1 MKMNTTNNILRSVL
15 CCLVSLVA
23 TVAAMAENKVYIESF
38 SIVPGE
44 MATVNVMMDN
54 DDDISSLQLD
64 LNLPA
69 GLTFIIGSEKR
80 NTERIT
86 RTSHTLNA
94 TDYPAVTK
102 RFTIFAKAVTAKKT
116 AIAGKSGVLFSFDVK
131 AEKWFNGGEVV
142 LSNVVGSDATVVP
155 AVEKPMSNRSL
166 DVKADAGTFSLAP
179 EAVSLTF
186 AKKDTVDV
194 YLANTIAL
202 TGLEARLN
210 LPEGVEVE
218 EPLLMGDRLSDNAAV
233 SYEAKSGKILIE
245 SLTNDEFAET
255 DAPLFSIVL
264 KGTAEGTGTL
274 SLSDV
279 LVSNGL
285 AAFKV
290 EGTANEVAVTVV
302 DINTIVYNDLKEKL
316 DSVTTLLNDTL
327 AYIRNYTTEAGKAWA
342 DSEEADALVNELTEE
357 GLYLEAAYQA
367 GTLTEEYELAAKID
381 EYGARIGE
389 LAQKAADAEAKAL
402 IKIGDVNGDGE
413 VTIADANMIVN
424 YYLGNN
430 PEGFV
435 IEAADV
441 NEDGEVT
448 IADANAIA
456 NIYLGEK

>member
-1 MKMNTTNNILRSVL
+1 MNTTNNILRSVL

-23 TVAAMAENKVYIESF
+23 TVAAMAENKVYIEPF

-69 GLTFIIGSEKR
+69 GLTFECNEKR

-116 AIAGKSGVLFSFDVK
+116 AIAGKSGVLFSFDVM

-155 AVEKPMSNRSL
+155 VVEQPMSNRSL

-186 AKKDTVDV
+186 AKMDTVDV

-210 LPEGVEVE
+210 LPEGVEVVK
-218 EPLLMGDRLSDNAAV
+218 PLMGDRLSDNAEV
-233 SYEAKSGKILIE
+233 SYEPMSGKILIA

>member
-1 MKMNTTNNILRSVL
+1 MNTTNNILRSVL

-44 MATVNVMMDN
+44 KATVNVMMDN

-69 GLTFIIGSEKR
+69 GLTFEGNEKR

-102 RFTIFAKAVTAKKT
+102 RFTIFAKGVTAAKT

-142 LSNVVGSDATVVP
+142 LSNVVGSNAKAVP
-155 AVEKPMSNRSL
+155 AVEKPMSNSYL
-166 DVKADAGTFSLAP
+166 DVKANAGTFSLAP

-210 LPEGVEVE
+210 LPEGVEVVGD
-218 EPLLMGDRLSDNAAV
+218 PLMGDRLSDNVAV

>member
-1 MKMNTTNNILRSVL
+1 MNTTNNILRSVL

-23 TVAAMAENKVYIESF
+23 TVAAMAENKVYIEPF

-54 DDDISSLQLD
+54 DDNISSLQLD

-69 GLTFIIGSEKR
+69 GLTFLGNEER

-102 RFTIFAKAVTAKKT
+102 RFTIFAKGVTAAKT
-116 AIAGKSGVLFSFDVK
+116 AIAGNSGVLFSFDVK
-131 AEKWFNGGEVV
+131 ADKWFNGGEVV

-155 AVEKPMSNRSL
+155 AVEKPMSNSSL
-166 DVKADAGTFSLAP
+166 DVKANAGTFSLAP

-186 AKKDTVDV
+186 AKRATADV

-202 TGLEARLN
+202 TGLEARVN

-218 EPLLMGDRLSDNAAV
+218 EMLMGDRLSDNAEV
-233 SYEAKSGKILIE
+233 NYVAKSGKILIE

-430 PEGFV
+430 PEGVV

>member
-1 MKMNTTNNILRSVL
+1 MNTTNNILRSVL

-23 TVAAMAENKVYIESF
+23 TVAAMAENKVYIERF

-44 MATVNVMMDN
+44 KATVNVMMDN

-102 RFTIFAKAVTAKKT
+102 RFTIFAKGVTAEKT
-116 AIAGKSGVLFSFDVK
+116 AIAGKSGVLFSFDVM
-131 AEKWFNGGEVV
+131 ADQWFNGGEVV

-155 AVEKPMSNRSL
+155 AVEKPMSNSSL

-202 TGLEARLN
+202 TGLEARVN

-218 EPLLMGDRLSDNAAV
+218 KMLMGDRLSDNAEV
-233 SYEAKSGKILIE
+233 NYVAKSGKILIE
-245 SLTNDEFAET
+245 SLTNDEFAEI

-316 DSVTTLLNDTL
+316 DSVTTVLNDTL

>member
-1 MKMNTTNNILRSVL
+1 MNTTNNILRSVL

-23 TVAAMAENKVYIESF
+23 TVAAMAENKVYIEPF

-44 MATVNVMMDN
+44 KATVNVMMDN

-69 GLTFIIGSEKR
+69 GLTYVGNEER

-116 AIAGKSGVLFSFDVK
+116 AIAGKSGVLFSFDVM

-155 AVEKPMSNRSL
+155 AVEKPMSNRSQ
-166 DVKADAGTFSLAP
+166 DVKANAGTFSLAP

-202 TGLEARLN
+202 TGLEARVN

-218 EPLLMGDRLSDNAAV
+218 EMLMGDRLSDNAEV
-233 SYEAKSGKILIE
+233 NYVAKSGKILIE

>member
-1 MKMNTTNNILRSVL
+1 MNTTNNILRSVL

-44 MATVNVMMDN
+44 KATVNVMMDN

-69 GLTFIIGSEKR
+69 GLTFEGNEKR

-102 RFTIFAKAVTAKKT
+102 RFTIFAKSVTPEKT
-116 AIAGKSGVLFSFDVK
+116 VIAGKSGVLFSFDVK
-131 AEKWFNGGEVV
+131 AEKWFNGGKVV
-142 LSNVVGSDATVVP
+142 LSNVIGSNAKAVP
-155 AVEKPMSNRSL
+155 AVEKPMSNSSL
-166 DVKADAGTFSLAP
+166 DVKANAGTFSLAP

-202 TGLEARLN
+202 TGLEARVN
-210 LPEGVEVE
+210 LPEGVEVVGD
-218 EPLLMGDRLSDNAAV
+218 PLMGDRLSDNATV

>member
-1 MKMNTTNNILRSVL
+1 MNTTNNILRSVL

-23 TVAAMAENKVYIESF
+23 TVAAMAENKVYIEPF

-69 GLTFIIGSEKR
+69 GLTFEGNEKR

-94 TDYPAVTK
+94 TNYPAVTK
-102 RFTIFAKAVTAKKT
+102 RFTIFAKGVTAAKT
-116 AIAGKSGVLFSFDVK
+116 AIAGNSGVLFSFDVK

-155 AVEKPMSNRSL
+155 AVEKPMSNSSL
-166 DVKADAGTFSLAP
+166 DVKANAGTFSLAP

>member
-1 MKMNTTNNILRSVL
+1 MNTTNNILRSVL

-23 TVAAMAENKVYIESF
+23 TVAAMAENKVYIEPF

-54 DDDISSLQLD
+54 DDNISSLQLD

-69 GLTFIIGSEKR
+69 GLTFIGNEER

-102 RFTIFAKAVTAKKT
+102 RFTIFAKGVTAAKT
-116 AIAGKSGVLFSFDVK
+116 AIAGNSGVLFSFDVK
-131 AEKWFNGGEVV
+131 ADKWFNGGEVV
-142 LSNVVGSDATVVP
+142 LSNVIGSDATVVP
-155 AVEKPMSNRSL
+155 AVEKPMSNSYL
-166 DVKADAGTFSLAP
+166 DVKANAGTFSLSP

-202 TGLEARLN
+202 TGLEARVN

-218 EPLLMGDRLSDNAAV
+218 EMLMGDRLSDNTEV
-233 SYEAKSGKILIE
+233 NYVAKSGKILIE

-279 LVSNGL
+279 LVANGL

-316 DSVTTLLNDTL
+316 DSVVTLLSDTL

-342 DSEEADALVNELTEE
+342 DSEEADALKNELTEE
-357 GLYLEAAYQA
+357 RLYLEAAYQA

-389 LAQKAADAEAKAL
+389 LAQKAADAEANAL

>member
-1 MKMNTTNNILRSVL
+1 MNTTNNILRSVL

-23 TVAAMAENKVYIESF
+23 TVAAMAENKVYIEPF

-54 DDDISSLQLD
+54 DDNISSLQLD

-69 GLTFIIGSEKR
+69 GLTFLGNEER

-102 RFTIFAKAVTAKKT
+102 RFTIFAKGVTAAKT
-116 AIAGKSGVLFSFDVK
+116 AIAGNSGVLFSFDVK
-131 AEKWFNGGEVV
+131 ADKWFNGGEVV
-142 LSNVVGSDATVVP
+142 LSNVIGSDATVVP
-155 AVEKPMSNRSL
+155 AVEKPMSNSYL

-194 YLANTIAL
+194 YLANAIAL
-202 TGLEARLN
+202 TGLEARVN

-218 EPLLMGDRLSDNAAV
+218 EMLMGDRLSDNAEV
-233 SYEAKSGKILIE
+233 NYVAKSGKILIE

-279 LVSNGL
+279 LVSNVL

>member
-1 MKMNTTNNILRSVL
+1 MNTTNNILRSVL

-23 TVAAMAENKVYIESF
+23 TVAAMAENKVYIEPF

-54 DDDISSLQLD
+54 DDNISSLQLD

-69 GLTFIIGSEKR
+69 GLTFLGNEER

-102 RFTIFAKAVTAKKT
+102 RFTIFAKGVTAAKT
-116 AIAGKSGVLFSFDVK
+116 AIAGNSGVLFSFDVK
-131 AEKWFNGGEVV
+131 ADKWFNGGEVV

-155 AVEKPMSNRSL
+155 AVEKPMSNSYL

-218 EPLLMGDRLSDNAAV
+218 KPLMGDRLSDNATV
-233 SYEAKSGKILIE
+233 SYEPRSGKILIE

>member
-1 MKMNTTNNILRSVL
+1 MNTTNNILRSVL

-23 TVAAMAENKVYIESF
+23 TVAAMAENKVYIEPF

-54 DDDISSLQLD
+54 DDDISSLQLY

-69 GLTFIIGSEKR
+69 GLTYVGNEER

-116 AIAGKSGVLFSFDVK
+116 AIAGKSGVLFSFDVM
-131 AEKWFNGGEVV
+131 AEKWFNGGKVV
-142 LSNVVGSDATVVP
+142 LSNVVGSDAKAVP
-155 AVEKPMSNRSL
+155 AVEKPMSNSSL
-166 DVKADAGTFSLAP
+166 DVKANAGTFSLAP

-210 LPEGVEVE
+210 LPEGVEVVGD
-218 EPLLMGDRLSDNAAV
+218 PLMGDRLSDNAAV

-327 AYIRNYTTEAGKAWA
+327 AYIRNFTTEAGKAWA

-456 NIYLGEK
+456 NIYLREK

>member
-1 MKMNTTNNILRSVL
+1 MNTTNNILRSVL

-23 TVAAMAENKVYIESF
+23 TVAAMAENKVYIEPF

-54 DDDISSLQLD
+54 DDNISSLQLD

-102 RFTIFAKAVTAKKT
+102 RFTIFAKGVTAAKT
-116 AIAGKSGVLFSFDVK
+116 AIAGNSGVLFSFDVK
-131 AEKWFNGGEVV
+131 ADKWFNGGEVV
-142 LSNVVGSDATVVP
+142 LSNVIGSDATVVP
-155 AVEKPMSNRSL
+155 AVEKPMSNSYL

-202 TGLEARLN
+202 TGLEARVN

-218 EPLLMGDRLSDNAAV
+218 EMLMGDRLSDNV
-233 SYEAKSGKILIE
+233 EVNYVAKSGKILIE

-389 LAQKAADAEAKAL
+389 LAQKAADAEANAL

>member
-1 MKMNTTNNILRSVL
+1 MNTTNNILRSVL

-23 TVAAMAENKVYIESF
+23 TVAAMAENKVYIEPF

-54 DDDISSLQLD
+54 DDNISSLQLD

-69 GLTFIIGSEKR
+69 GLTFLGNEER

-102 RFTIFAKAVTAKKT
+102 RFTIFAKGVTAAKT
-116 AIAGKSGVLFSFDVK
+116 AIAGNSGVLFSFDVK
-131 AEKWFNGGEVV
+131 ADKWFNGGEVV

-155 AVEKPMSNRSL
+155 AVEKPMSNSYL

-218 EPLLMGDRLSDNAAV
+218 EPLLMGDRLSDNATV
-233 SYEAKSGKILIE
+233 SYEPRSGKILIE

>member
-23 TVAAMAENKVYIESF
+23 TVAAMAENKVYIEPF

-54 DDDISSLQLD
+54 DDNISSLQLD

-69 GLTFIIGSEKR
+69 GLSFLGNEER

-102 RFTIFAKAVTAKKT
+102 RFTIFAKGVTAAKT

-131 AEKWFNGGEVV
+131 ADQWFNGGEVV
-142 LSNVVGSDATVVP
+142 LSNVIGSDATEVP
-155 AVEKPMSNRSL
+155 AVEKPMSNSYL
-166 DVKADAGTFSLAP
+166 DVKANAGTFSLAP

-202 TGLEARLN
+202 TGLEARVN

-218 EPLLMGDRLSDNAAV
+218 EMLMGDRLSDNAEV
-233 SYEAKSGKILIE
+233 NYVAKSGKILIE

-279 LVSNGL
+279 LVANGL

>member
-1 MKMNTTNNILRSVL
+1 MNTTNNILRSVL

-23 TVAAMAENKVYIESF
+23 TVAAMAENKVYIEPF

-69 GLTFIIGSEKR
+69 GLTFLGNEER

-102 RFTIFAKAVTAKKT
+102 RFTIFAKGVTAAKT
-116 AIAGKSGVLFSFDVK
+116 AIAGNSGVLFSFDVK
-131 AEKWFNGGEVV
+131 ADKWFNGGEVV

-166 DVKADAGTFSLAP
+166 DVKANAGTFSLAP

-202 TGLEARLN
+202 TGLEARVN

-218 EPLLMGDRLSDNAAV
+218 EMLMGDRLSDNAEV
-233 SYEAKSGKILIE
+233 NYVAKSGKILIE

>member
-1 MKMNTTNNILRSVL
+1 MNTTNNILRSVL

-44 MATVNVMMDN
+44 KATVNVMMDN
-54 DDDISSLQLD
+54 DDNISSLQLD

-69 GLTFIIGSEKR
+69 GLTFEGNEKR

-94 TDYPAVTK
+94 TNYPAVTK
-102 RFTIFAKAVTAKKT
+102 RFTIFAKGVTPEKT

-131 AEKWFNGGEVV
+131 AEKWFNGGKVV
-142 LSNVVGSDATVVP
+142 LSNVVGSDAKAVP
-155 AVEKPMSNRSL
+155 AVEKPMSNSSV
-166 DVKADAGTFSLAP
+166 DVKANAGTFSLAP
-179 EAVSLTF
+179 ETVSLTF
-186 AKKDTVDV
+186 AKRDTVDV

-202 TGLEARLN
+202 TGLEARVN
-210 LPEGVEVE
+210 LPEGVEVVGD
-218 EPLLMGDRLSDNAAV
+218 PLMGDRLSDNATV

-279 LVSNGL
+279 LVANGL

>member
-1 MKMNTTNNILRSVL
+1 MNTTNNILRSVL

-23 TVAAMAENKVYIESF
+23 TVAAMAENKVYIEPF

-54 DDDISSLQLD
+54 DDNISSLQLD

-69 GLTFIIGSEKR
+69 GLTFLGNEER

-102 RFTIFAKAVTAKKT
+102 RFTIFAKGVTAAKT
-116 AIAGKSGVLFSFDVK
+116 AIAGNSGVLFSFDVK
-131 AEKWFNGGEVV
+131 ADKWFNGGEVV

-155 AVEKPMSNRSL
+155 AVEKPMSNRSQ

-202 TGLEARLN
+202 TGLEARVN

-218 EPLLMGDRLSDNAAV
+218 EMLMGDRLSDNAEVNYA
-233 SYEAKSGKILIE
+233 AKSGKILIE

>member
-23 TVAAMAENKVYIESF
+23 TVAAMAENKVYIEPF

-54 DDDISSLQLD
+54 DDNISSLQLD

-69 GLTFIIGSEKR
+69 GLTFIGNEER

-102 RFTIFAKAVTAKKT
+102 RFTIFAKGVTAAKT

-131 AEKWFNGGEVV
+131 ADQWFNGGEVV

-155 AVEKPMSNRSL
+155 AVEKPMSKSYL
-166 DVKADAGTFSLAP
+166 DVKANAGTFSLAP

-202 TGLEARLN
+202 TGLEARVN

-218 EPLLMGDRLSDNAAV
+218 EMLMGDRLSDNTEV
-233 SYEAKSGKILIE
+233 NYVAKSGKILIE

>member
-1 MKMNTTNNILRSVL
+1 MNTTNNILRSVL

-44 MATVNVMMDN
+44 KATVNVMMDN

-69 GLTFIIGSEKR
+69 GLTFEGNEKR

-131 AEKWFNGGEVV
+131 ADKWFNGGEVV

-166 DVKADAGTFSLAP
+166 DVKANAGTFSLAP

-202 TGLEARLN
+202 TGLEARVN
-210 LPEGVEVE
+210 LPEGVEVVGD
-218 EPLLMGDRLSDNAAV
+218 PLMGDRLSDNATV

-245 SLTNDEFAET
+245 SITNDEFAET

-264 KGTAEGTGTL
+264 KGMAEGTGTL

-290 EGTANEVAVTVV
+290 EGTANANEVAVTVV

>member
-1 MKMNTTNNILRSVL
+1 MNTTNNILRSVL

-23 TVAAMAENKVYIESF
+23 TVAAMAENKVYIEPF

-69 GLTFIIGSEKR
+69 GLSFVGNEER

-116 AIAGKSGVLFSFDVK
+116 AIAGKSGVLFSFDVMAK
-131 AEKWFNGGEVV
+131 KWFNGGEVV

-186 AKKDTVDV
+186 AKRDTVDV

-202 TGLEARLN
+202 TGLEARVN

-218 EPLLMGDRLSDNAAV
+218 EMLMGDRLSDNAEV
-233 SYEAKSGKILIE
+233 NYVAKSGKILIE

>member
-23 TVAAMAENKVYIESF
+23 TVAAMAENKVYIEPF

-54 DDDISSLQLD
+54 DDNISSLQLD

-69 GLTFIIGSEKR
+69 GLTFLGNEER

-102 RFTIFAKAVTAKKT
+102 RFTIFAKGVTAAKT
-116 AIAGKSGVLFSFDVK
+116 AIAGNSGVLFSFDVK
-131 AEKWFNGGEVV
+131 ADKWFNGGEVV

-155 AVEKPMSNRSL
+155 AVEKPMSNSSL
-166 DVKADAGTFSLAP
+166 DVKANAGTFSLAP

-202 TGLEARLN
+202 TGLEARVN

-218 EPLLMGDRLSDNAAV
+218 EMLMGDRLSDNTEV
-233 SYEAKSGKILIE
+233 NYVAKSGKILIE

-279 LVSNGL
+279 LVANGL

>member
-1 MKMNTTNNILRSVL
+1 MNTTNNILRSVL

-23 TVAAMAENKVYIESF
+23 TVAAMAENKVYIEPF

-54 DDDISSLQLD
+54 DDNISSLQLD

-69 GLTFIIGSEKR
+69 GLTFLGNEER

-102 RFTIFAKAVTAKKT
+102 RFTIFAKGVTAAKT
-116 AIAGKSGVLFSFDVK
+116 AIAGNSGVLFSFDVK
-131 AEKWFNGGEVV
+131 ADKWFNGGEVV

-155 AVEKPMSNRSL
+155 AVEKPMSDSSL
-166 DVKADAGTFSLAP
+166 DVKANAGTFSLAP

-202 TGLEARLN
+202 TGLEARVN

-218 EPLLMGDRLSDNAAV
+218 EMLMGDRLSDNATV

>member
-1 MKMNTTNNILRSVL
+1 MNTTNNILRSVL

-23 TVAAMAENKVYIESF
+23 TVAAMAENKVYIEPF

-54 DDDISSLQLD
+54 DDNISSLQLD

-69 GLTFIIGSEKR
+69 GLTFLGNEER

-102 RFTIFAKAVTAKKT
+102 RFTIFAKGVTAAKT
-116 AIAGKSGVLFSFDVK
+116 AIAGNSGVLFSFDVK
-131 AEKWFNGGEVV
+131 ADKWFNGGEVV

-155 AVEKPMSNRSL
+155 AVEKPMSNSYL
-166 DVKADAGTFSLAP
+166 DVKANAGTFSLAP

-202 TGLEARLN
+202 TGLEARVN

-218 EPLLMGDRLSDNAAV
+218 EMLMGDRLSDNAEV
-233 SYEAKSGKILIE
+233 NYVAKSGKILIE

-279 LVSNGL
+279 LVANGL

>member
-1 MKMNTTNNILRSVL
+1 MNTTNNILRSVL

-23 TVAAMAENKVYIESF
+23 TVAAMAENKVYIEPF

-54 DDDISSLQLD
+54 DDNISSLQLD

-69 GLTFIIGSEKR
+69 GLTFLGNEER

-102 RFTIFAKAVTAKKT
+102 RFTIFAKGVTAAKT

-131 AEKWFNGGEVV
+131 ADKWFNGGEVV

-155 AVEKPMSNRSL
+155 AVEKPMSNSYL
-166 DVKADAGTFSLAP
+166 DVKANAGTFSLAP

-202 TGLEARLN
+202 TGLEARVN

-218 EPLLMGDRLSDNAAV
+218 EMLMGDRLSDNAEV
-233 SYEAKSGKILIE
+233 NYVAKSGKILIE

-279 LVSNGL
+279 LVSNVL

>member
-1 MKMNTTNNILRSVL
+1 MNTTNNILRSVL

-44 MATVNVMMDN
+44 KATVNVMMDN
-54 DDDISSLQLD
+54 DDNISSLQLD

-69 GLTFIIGSEKR
+69 GLTFLGNEER

-102 RFTIFAKAVTAKKT
+102 RFTIFAKGVTAAKT
-116 AIAGKSGVLFSFDVK
+116 AIAGNSGVLFSFDVK
-131 AEKWFNGGEVV
+131 ADKWFNGGEVV

-155 AVEKPMSNRSL
+155 AVEKPMSNSSL
-166 DVKADAGTFSLAP
+166 DVKANAGTFSLAP

-202 TGLEARLN
+202 TGLEARVN

-218 EPLLMGDRLSDNAAV
+218 EMLMGDRLSDNAAV
-233 SYEAKSGKILIE
+233 SYEARSGKILIE

-327 AYIRNYTTEAGKAWA
+327 AYIRSYTTEAGKAWA

>member
-1 MKMNTTNNILRSVL
+1 MNTTNNILRSVL

-23 TVAAMAENKVYIESF
+23 TVAAMAENKVYIEPF

-54 DDDISSLQLD
+54 DDNISSLQLD

-69 GLTFIIGSEKR
+69 GLTFLGNEER

-102 RFTIFAKAVTAKKT
+102 RFTIFAKGVTAAKT
-116 AIAGKSGVLFSFDVK
+116 AIAGNSGVLFSFDVK
-131 AEKWFNGGEVV
+131 ADKWFNGGEVV

-155 AVEKPMSNRSL
+155 AVEKTMSDSSL
-166 DVKADAGTFSLAP
+166 DVKANAGTFSLAP

-202 TGLEARLN
+202 TGLEARVN

-218 EPLLMGDRLSDNAAV
+218 EMLMGDRLSDNAEV
-233 SYEAKSGKILIE
+233 NYVAKSGKILIE

>member
-1 MKMNTTNNILRSVL
+1 MNTTNNILRSVL

-23 TVAAMAENKVYIESF
+23 TVAAMAENKVYIEPF
-38 SIVPGE
+38 SIVPGD

-54 DDDISSLQLD
+54 DDNISSLQLD
-64 LNLPA
+64 LILPA
-69 GLTFIIGSEKR
+69 GLTFMGNEER

-94 TDYPAVTK
+94 TDYPAVTQ
-102 RFTIFAKAVTAKKT
+102 RFTIFAKGVTAAKT
-116 AIAGKSGVLFSFDVK
+116 AIAGNSGVLFSFVVEAK
-131 AEKWFNGGEVV
+131 EWFNGGKVK

-155 AVEKPMSNRSL
+155 AVEKPMSDSNL

-202 TGLEARLN
+202 TGLEARVN

-218 EPLLMGDRLSDNAAV
+218 EMLMGDRLSDNAEV
-233 SYEAKSGKILIE
+233 NYVAKSGKILIE

-279 LVSNGL
+279 LVANGL

>member
-1 MKMNTTNNILRSVL
+1 MNTTNNILRSVL

-23 TVAAMAENKVYIESF
+23 TVAAMAENKVYIEPF

-69 GLTFIIGSEKR
+69 GLTYVGNEER

-155 AVEKPMSNRSL
+155 AVEKPMSNSYQ

-186 AKKDTVDV
+186 AKMDTVDV

-210 LPEGVEVE
+210 LPEGVEVVGD
-218 EPLLMGDRLSDNAAV
+218 PLMGDRLSDNAAV
-233 SYEAKSGKILIE
+233 SYEARSGKILIE

-441 NEDGEVT
+441 NEDGEGT
-448 IADANAIA
+448 IADAKAIA
-456 NIYLGEK
+456 NIDLGEK

>member
-23 TVAAMAENKVYIESF
+23 TVAAMAENKVYIEPF

-54 DDDISSLQLD
+54 DDNISSLQLD

-69 GLTFIIGSEKR
+69 GLTFIGNEER

-102 RFTIFAKAVTAKKT
+102 RFTIFAKGVTAAKT

-131 AEKWFNGGEVV
+131 ADQWFNGGEVV

-155 AVEKPMSNRSL
+155 AVEKPMSKSYL
-166 DVKADAGTFSLAP
+166 DVKANAGTFSLAP

-202 TGLEARLN
+202 TGLEARVN

-218 EPLLMGDRLSDNAAV
+218 EMLMGDRLSDNAEV
-233 SYEAKSGKILIE
+233 NYVAKSGKILIE

>member
-1 MKMNTTNNILRSVL
+1 MNTTNNILRSVL

-23 TVAAMAENKVYIESF
+23 TVAAMAENKVYIEPF
-38 SIVPGE
+38 SIVPGD

-54 DDDISSLQLD
+54 DDNISSLQLD
-64 LNLPA
+64 LILPA
-69 GLTFIIGSEKR
+69 GLTFIMDSEER

-102 RFTIFAKAVTAKKT
+102 RFTIFAKGVTAAKT
-116 AIAGKSGVLFSFDVK
+116 AIAGNSGVLFSFDVK
-131 AEKWFNGGEVV
+131 ADKWFNGGEVK

-155 AVEKPMSNRSL
+155 AVEKPMSDSNL

-186 AKKDTVDV
+186 VKKDTVDV

-202 TGLEARLN
+202 TGLEARVN

-218 EPLLMGDRLSDNAAV
+218 EMLMGDRLSDNAEV
-233 SYEAKSGKILIE
+233 NYVAKSGKILIE

>member
-1 MKMNTTNNILRSVL
+1 MNTTNNILRSVL

-44 MATVNVMMDN
+44 KATVNVMMDN

-102 RFTIFAKAVTAKKT
+102 RFTIFAKSVTPEKT

-131 AEKWFNGGEVV
+131 AEKWFNGGKVV
-142 LSNVVGSDATVVP
+142 LSNVVGSDAKAVP
-155 AVEKPMSNRSL
+155 AVEKPMSNSYL
-166 DVKADAGTFSLAP
+166 DVKANAGTFSLAP

-290 EGTANEVAVTVV
+290 EGTANANKVAVTVV

>member
-1 MKMNTTNNILRSVL
+1 MNITNNILRSMLL
-15 CCLVSLVA
+15 CFVSLVA
-23 TVAAMAENKVYIESF
+23 SVAAMAENKVYLEPF
-38 SIVPGE
+38 TIVPGSE
-44 MATVNVMMDN
+44 ATVNVMMENEDN
-54 DDDISSLQLD
+54 ISSLQLD
-64 LNLPA
+64 LILPA
-69 GLTFIIGSEKR
+69 GLEYVDGTEER
-80 NTERIT
+80 NTARIT
-86 RTSHTLNA
+86 RTSHSLNA
-94 TDYPAVTK
+94 TDYPEVTK
-102 RFTIFAKAVTAKKT
+102 RFTIFAKGVTAAKT
-116 AIAGKSGVLFSFDVK
+116 AIAGNSGMIFSFNVV
-131 AEKWFNGGEVV
+131 ASATYLGGEIV
-142 LSNVVGSDATVVP
+142 LSNIIGSDATVVP
-155 AVEKPMSNRSL
+155 AVEKPMNSYKMT
-166 DVKADAGTFSLAP
+166 VKPNAGTFSLSP
-179 EAVSLTF
+179 EAVSLTY
-186 AKKDTVDV
+186 AKRDTVDV
-194 YLANTIAL
+194 FIDNTITL
-202 TGLEARLN
+202 TGLEAKVN

-218 EPLLMGDRLSDNAAV
+218 EVLMGDRLSDNAEV
-233 SYEAKSGKILIE
+233 NYVAKSGKILIE

-255 DAPLFSIVL
+255 DAPVFSIVL
-264 KGTAEGTGTL
+264 KGTAEGTGVF
-274 SLSDV
+274 SLNNV

-285 AAFKV
+285 VGFEV
-290 EGTANEVAVTVV
+290 EGTQNEVAVTVI
-302 DINTIVYNDLKEKL
+302 DINTIVYNDLKAKL
-316 DSVTTLLNDTL
+316 DSVTTMLNDTL
-327 AYIRNYTTEAGKAWA
+327 EFIRNYTTDAGKAWA
-342 DSEEADALVNELTEE
+342 ESEEADALVNELTEE

>member
-1 MKMNTTNNILRSVL
+1 MNTTNNILRSVL

-23 TVAAMAENKVYIESF
+23 TVAAMAENKVYIEPF
-38 SIVPGE
+38 SIVPGD

-54 DDDISSLQLD
+54 DDNISSLQLD
-64 LNLPA
+64 LILPA
-69 GLTFIIGSEKR
+69 GLTFMGNEER

-102 RFTIFAKAVTAKKT
+102 RFTIFAKGVAAAKT
-116 AIAGKSGVLFSFDVK
+116 AIAGNSGVLFSFDVK
-131 AEKWFNGGEVV
+131 ADKWFNGGKVE

-155 AVEKPMSNRSL
+155 AVEKPMSNSNL

-202 TGLEARLN
+202 TGLEARVN

-218 EPLLMGDRLSDNAAV
+218 EMLMGDRLSDNTEV
-233 SYEAKSGKILIE
+233 NYVAKSGKILIE

-279 LVSNGL
+279 LVSNAL

-389 LAQKAADAEAKAL
+389 LAQKAADAEANAL

-441 NEDGEVT
+441 NGDGEVT

-456 NIYLGEK
+456 NIYLGEM

>member
-1 MKMNTTNNILRSVL
+1 MNTTNNILRSVL

-44 MATVNVMMDN
+44 KATVNVMMDN
-54 DDDISSLQLD
+54 DDNISSLQLD

-102 RFTIFAKAVTAKKT
+102 RFTIFAKGVTAAKT
-116 AIAGKSGVLFSFDVK
+116 AIAGNSGVLFSFDVK
-131 AEKWFNGGEVV
+131 ADKWFNGGEVV

-155 AVEKPMSNRSL
+155 AVEKPMSNSSL
-166 DVKADAGTFSLAP
+166 DVKANAGTFSLAP

-202 TGLEARLN
+202 TGLEARVN

-218 EPLLMGDRLSDNAAV
+218 EMLMGDRLSDNAEV
-233 SYEAKSGKILIE
+233 NYVAKSGKLLIE

>member
-1 MKMNTTNNILRSVL
+1 MNTTNNILRSVL

-23 TVAAMAENKVYIESF
+23 TVAAMAENKVYIEPF

-44 MATVNVMMDN
+44 KATVNVMMDN
-54 DDDISSLQLD
+54 DDNISSLQLD

-102 RFTIFAKAVTAKKT
+102 RFTIFAKGVTAAKT
-116 AIAGKSGVLFSFDVK
+116 AIAGNSGVLFSFDVK

-142 LSNVVGSDATVVP
+142 LSNVVGSDAKAVP
-155 AVEKPMSNRSL
+155 AVEKPMSNSSL
-166 DVKADAGTFSLAP
+166 DVKANAGTFSLAP

-202 TGLEARLN
+202 TGLEARVN

-218 EPLLMGDRLSDNAAV
+218 EMLMGDRLSDNAEV
-233 SYEAKSGKILIE
+233 NYVAKSGKILIE

>member
-23 TVAAMAENKVYIESF
+23 TVAAMAENKVYIKSF

-44 MATVNVMMDN
+44 KATVNVMMDN

-102 RFTIFAKAVTAKKT
+102 RFTIFAKGVTAEKT
-116 AIAGKSGVLFSFDVK
+116 VIAGKSGVLFSFDVM

-142 LSNVVGSDATVVP
+142 LSNVVGSDAKAVP
-155 AVEKPMSNRSL
+155 AVEKPMSNSKQ

-202 TGLEARLN
+202 TGLEARVN

-218 EPLLMGDRLSDNAAV
+218 KALMGDRLSDNAAV
-233 SYEAKSGKILIE
+233 SYEARSGKILIE

>member
-1 MKMNTTNNILRSVL
+1 MNTTNNILRSVL

-44 MATVNVMMDN
+44 KATVNVMMDN

-69 GLTFIIGSEKR
+69 GLTFLGNEER

-102 RFTIFAKAVTAKKT
+102 RFTIFAKSVTPEKT
-116 AIAGKSGVLFSFDVK
+116 VIAGKSGVLFSFDVK
-131 AEKWFNGGEVV
+131 AEKWFNGGKVV
-142 LSNVVGSDATVVP
+142 LSNVIGSNAKAVP
-155 AVEKPMSNRSL
+155 AVEKPMSNSSL
-166 DVKADAGTFSLAP
+166 DVKANAGTFSLAP

-202 TGLEARLN
+202 TGLEARVN
-210 LPEGVEVE
+210 LPEGVEVVGD
-218 EPLLMGDRLSDNAAV
+218 PLMGDRLSDNATV

>member
-23 TVAAMAENKVYIESF
+23 TVAAMAENKVYIEPF

-54 DDDISSLQLD
+54 DDKISSLQLD

-69 GLTFIIGSEKR
+69 GLTFIGNEER

-102 RFTIFAKAVTAKKT
+102 RFTIFAKGVTAAKT
-116 AIAGKSGVLFSFDVK
+116 AIAGNSGVLFSFDVK
-131 AEKWFNGGEVV
+131 ADKWFNGGEVV

-155 AVEKPMSNRSL
+155 AVEKPMSNRSQ

-186 AKKDTVDV
+186 AKKDMVDV

-202 TGLEARLN
+202 TGLEARVN

-218 EPLLMGDRLSDNAAV
+218 EMLMGDRLSDNAEV
-233 SYEAKSGKILIE
+233 NYVAKSGKILIE

>member
-1 MKMNTTNNILRSVL
+1 MNTTNNILRSVL

-23 TVAAMAENKVYIESF
+23 TVAAMAENKVYLEPF
-38 SIVPGE
+38 TIVPGSE
-44 MATVNVMMDN
+44 ATVNVMMDN
-54 DDDISSLQLD
+54 DDNISSLQLD

-69 GLTFIIGSEKR
+69 GLTFLGNEER

-102 RFTIFAKAVTAKKT
+102 RFTIFAKGVTAAKT
-116 AIAGKSGVLFSFDVK
+116 AIAGNSGVLFSFDVK
-131 AEKWFNGGEVV
+131 ADKWFNGGEVV

-155 AVEKPMSNRSL
+155 AVEKPMSDSSL
-166 DVKADAGTFSLAP
+166 DVKADAGTFSLSP

-202 TGLEARLN
+202 TGLEARVN

-218 EPLLMGDRLSDNAAV
+218 EMLMGDRLSDNTEV
-233 SYEAKSGKILIE
+233 NYVAKSGKILIE

-279 LVSNGL
+279 LVANGL

-342 DSEEADALVNELTEE
+342 ESEEADALVNELTEE